1 MTETIKNQ
9 LNHKSIRKFKNKT
22 LTNDEINLLVDVAR
36 HTATSNFR
44 QAYSIIKYNRSK
56 NKR

>member
-9 LNHKSIRKFKNKT
+9 LNHKSIRKFKNKI

-44 QAYSIIKYNRSK
+44 
-56 NKR
+56 